1 MNGRTVIG
9 IVILLAAIVV
19 GWMLLQPMGRQ
30 DDGPYPAPDADF
42 GSIVAIGDTR
52 IALPAT
58 AGDPAAVLFDITN
71 RGERNIFLSDVVVEH
86 GGRAQLTDLSHPDP
100 KPLDTVE
107 IAPGQTLRFGPEAG
121 RAVLTDYDE
130 NVVPGAEVT
139 VEFTFGNGESLSVPA
154 TVEAAR
160 QDVGSG
166 EG

>member
-1 MNGRTVIG
+1 MTRRTVIG

-30 DDGPYPAPDADF
+30 DDGPPPPDADF
-42 GSIVAIGDTR
+42 GSIVTIGDAR
-52 IALPAT
+52 VALPAT
-58 AGDPAAVLFDITN
+58 AGDPAGVLFDITN
-71 RGERNIFLSDVVVEH
+71 RGERTIFLSDVVVQH

-107 IAPGQTLRFGPEAG
+107 IEPGQTLRFGPEAG
-121 RAVLTDYDE
+121 RAVLIDYDE
-130 NVVPGAEVT
+130 NVVPGAEVA

-154 TVEAAR
+154 TVDAAR
-160 QDVGSG
+160 QEVGSE

>member
-1 MNGRTVIG
+1 MTRRTVIG
-9 IVILLAAIVV
+9 IVILVAAIVV

-30 DDGPYPAPDADF
+30 DDGAYPPPDADF
-42 GSIVAIGDTR
+42 GSVVTIADAR

-71 RGERNIFLSDVVVEH
+71 RGQRTVFLSDVVVEH

-107 IAPGQTLRFGPEAG
+107 IEPGQTLRFGPEAG

-130 NVVPGAEVT
+130 YVVPGAAVT
-139 VEFTFGNGESLSVPA
+139 VEFTFGNGESLSVRA
-154 TVEAAR
+154 AVEAAR
-160 QDVGSG
+160 QDRGAE